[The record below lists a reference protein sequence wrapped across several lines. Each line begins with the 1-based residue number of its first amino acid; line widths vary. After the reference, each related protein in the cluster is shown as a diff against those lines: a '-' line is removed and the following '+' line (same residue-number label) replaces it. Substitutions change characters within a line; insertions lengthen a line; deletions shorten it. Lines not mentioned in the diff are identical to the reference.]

1 MPLRALNLSL
11 TTLTLLAIGVPILGQ
26 PSAPTTSLRVES
38 LSRYPIQVRM
48 TLKVLPTPGAM
59 LVQRAVVDS
68 VFKPPAIFDI
78 ADSIRTIHLV
88 VKGFGSIRAALH
100 NSAGADS
107 TPVIAQGR
115 DLTFAGDGEGH
126 FKRVWTAQ
134 PLIP

>member
-11 TTLTLLAIGVPILGQ
+11 TTLTLLGIGVPILDQ
-26 PSAPTTSLRVES
+26 PSVPASLRVES

-48 TLKVLPTPGAM
+48 TLKVLQTPGAT

-68 VFKPPAIFDI
+68 VFDPPANFDI

-88 VKGFGSIRAALH
+88 VKGFGSIRAELRNKAR
-100 NSAGADS
+100 ADS
-107 TPVIAQGR
+107 TPVVAEGR
-115 DLTFAGDGEGH
+115 DVTFSGNGEGH